1 MSLEDASKEETS
13 HNLSRKYVKKLVK
26 EVLGTNK
33 TTKLFQ
39 TMAIMN
45 QKMGNLGLEVKSL
58 KIRLTIMEGEKY
70 GLFQK
75 MK

>member
-13 HNLSRKYVKKLVK
+13 HNLSPKNVEELAKG
-26 EVLGTNK
+26 VLGSNK

-58 KIRLTIMEGEKY
+58 KIRLTIVEGEK
-70 GLFQK
+70 
-75 MK
+75 